1 MTKITGFLVSA
12 LLVVLSFWLNICYN
26 HDVLNGGIRVI
37 ETEPTARADEES
49 QTSRHENISLT
60 EAGREINRE
69 SAPSSEEVPTGEV
82 EPQPT
87 EIEPSDSTP
96 QAPDSESKPE
106 PIVASRES
114 SASLVSAKLTREE
127 ENFVDETVSP
137 NGGKLVS
144 IPSFDVDALHGE
156 NNDDDRIIGLT
167 KEDMKNATK
176 KRNTRL

>member
-12 LLVVLSFWLNICYN
+12 LLVILSFWLNICYN
-26 HDVLNGGIRVI
+26 QDVLVGGIRGL
-37 ETEPTARADEES
+37 ETEPAARASEES
-49 QTSRHENISLT
+49 QTSQHENISLT

-69 SAPSSEEVPTGEV
+69 SAPSSEPNPKGEDA
-82 EPQPT
+82 PQPT
-87 EIEPSDSTP
+87 EPSDSTP
-96 QAPDSESKPE
+96 QETEPE
-106 PIVASRES
+106 PEHIVASRES

-167 KEDMKNATK
+167 KEDMKNAAK
-176 KRNTRL
+176 KRNSRL